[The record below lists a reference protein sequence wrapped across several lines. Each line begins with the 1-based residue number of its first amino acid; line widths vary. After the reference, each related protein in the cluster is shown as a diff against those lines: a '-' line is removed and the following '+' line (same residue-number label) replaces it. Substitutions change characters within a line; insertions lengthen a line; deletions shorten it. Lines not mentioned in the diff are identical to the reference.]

1 MVQPSCAGVHSTT
14 RAGTFTMWTYSGG
27 IYQFNLQ
34 LFACSTHSANWW
46 PPSSQH
52 LWYPHSLP
60 PLLKST
66 IALKRESQRPALP
79 LHSYTIS
86 STVSEERG
94 ALASK
99 HCFKFRGKSSLV
111 IAQSKGCTHRSELD
125 RQTRV
130 RPQKTHPFP
139 PAHTGTAPGSVPH
152 TMQMGSDPIPSGK
165 AKEASSE
172 ISGVSK
178 SWAHTQNPWR
188 ASLEI
193 LSPATWNVTRV
204 QCAQKFRL
212 WLVQV
217 QRLKLLG
224 QISLSAFATRS
235 NHQQMCLFLFPFQ
248 KNKLRTSSVNPT
260 LSVNIWFSNLNCKT
274 LLEYLLGF
282 IMCIYHLH
290 FLDAEC
296 PQVYWGATGT
306 REIAAGNILNNI
318 FGSFPSHLEKLS
330 SKVKQILRN
339 IHHFWI
345 WDLGTLSEEKKKLIH
360 VRFFKKREVLQI
372 N

>member
-52 LWYPHSLP
+52 LWYHHSLP

-178 SWAHTQNPWR
+178 SWAHTQKHPWR
-188 ASLEI
+188 FC
-193 LSPATWNVTRV
+193 PQPRGTWHEYSVLRNSD
-204 QCAQKFRL
+204 CDWFRYRGL
-212 WLVQV
+212 NFLVKSHWVHSQHAPITSRCV
-217 QRLKLLG
+217 Y
-224 QISLSAFATRS
+224 F
-235 NHQQMCLFLFPFQ
+235 CFLF
-248 KNKLRTSSVNPT
+248 K
-260 LSVNIWFSNLNCKT
+260 KT
-274 LLEYLLGF
+274 
-282 IMCIYHLH
+282 
-290 FLDAEC
+290 
-296 PQVYWGATGT
+296 
-306 REIAAGNILNNI
+306 N
-318 FGSFPSHLEKLS
+318 
-330 SKVKQILRN
+330 
-339 IHHFWI
+339 
-345 WDLGTLSEEKKKLIH
+345 
-360 VRFFKKREVLQI
+360 
-372 N
+372 